1 VTPDFRALPRPNW
14 TWLFVCLVTVLAGCG
29 VPVQQEPVAIPT
41 EAIPSQL
48 RNSGMPASGP
58 PTASP
63 GRPAVHVTFVRQDR
77 LVTLVRESLTTT
89 PPDRLAAVIQAL
101 MAGPNETEQANGMTS
116 ALPAGLTLA
125 IADVR
130 GTRVVLD
137 LSGETEGS
145 SATENVLAVGQI
157 VLSVTALPTVD
168 EVTFQRDG
176 VPVEALL
183 ADGSLTNE
191 PLTAADYTALRSP

>member
-1 VTPDFRALPRPNW
+1 V
-14 TWLFVCLVTVLAGCG
+14 VTVLAGCG
-29 VPVQQEPVAIPT
+29 VPVQREPAVIPT

-48 RNSGMPASGP
+48 RSHGEPASGP

-63 GRPAVHVTFVRQDR
+63 GRPAVQVTFVRRDR
-77 LVTLVRESLTTT
+77 LVAFIRESPTTA
-89 PPDRLAAVIQAL
+89 PSDRLTAVIQAL
-101 MAGPNETEQANGMTS
+101 MAGPNETEQANGITS
-116 ALPAGLTLA
+116 ALPAGLTLTV
-125 IADVR
+125 ADTR
-130 GTRVVLD
+130 GRRIVLELAGESETR
-137 LSGETEGS
+137 

-176 VPVEALL
+176 VAVEALL
-183 ADGSLTNE
+183 ADGALTTE